1 MVADLAVAGEGH
13 ADHEDQRQDGQDGDE
28 EHRRGHQEAV
38 EVGVEQ
44 LLDVLAQGVDVAAGG
59 LVQLGGIAAL
69 EGAAPD
75 PEHDAGQKDGG
86 QAVEQNQDGTVA
98 LGVLKDLQLLV
109 PVFLLFDAAQAG
121 QHGQVVEAVGDHEHD
136 VGHLGRQEQQALGHL
151 LVGHIAQAHDDA
163 GQLDH
168 GVAVFQGLHA
178 GDGIVGPQGAAH
190 FQSACSIHP

>member
-1 MVADLAVAGEGH
+1 MVVDLAVVGEGH
-13 ADHEDQRQDGQDGDE
+13 ADHEDQRQDGQRRDE
-28 EHRRGHQEAV
+28 EHRRGHQQAV

-44 LLDVLAQGVDVAAGG
+44 LLDVLGQGVDVAAGG

-69 EGAAPD
+69 EGAAQD
-75 PEHDAGQKDGG
+75 PEHDAGQDNGS
-86 QAVEQNQDGTVA
+86 QAVQKQQDGLVA
-98 LGVLKDLQLLV
+98 VGVLKDLQLFV
-109 PVFLLFDAAQAG
+109 PDLLALDGAQAG
-121 QHGQVVEAVGDHEHD
+121 QHGQVVEADGDHEHD
-136 VGHLGRQEQQALGHL
+136 VGHFGRQEQQALGHL

-178 GDGIVGPQGAAH
+178 GDGVVGPQGAAH